1 MVQLIQRRW
10 LVGLTVLVTLAQGP
24 AMSWAAHGHGGGG
37 GAHFGGGG
45 HMGGGFSG
53 GHMGGAHFGGGSFG
67 GSHFSA
73 PSHSFSMPSH
83 SFRAPTQHFSAPTH
97 SFQAPRSL
105 PSTQF
110 HSPGLQNV
118 QPHLGTHSIP
128 QFQPGHT
135 ATHNTWSLPTHNGVN
150 QIPGLQHNGSGIT
163 PRSVTTFGQH
173 PAHATPS
180 QGILNGNGHNP
191 YLTGTHHTPGS
202 IGGLANGHGNNL
214 PGVTSNH
221 HLPSLGGAGGIGHH
235 TTLKPTIGAN
245 NPFGN
250 HPHIGG
256 HQPSVINTALNHA
269 GAGKNGFHQ
278 ATHNLPQF
286 QSAHH
291 GNHGNWGL
299 GGQNHHN
306 GIGSVN
312 GGNWNNAWRN
322 NSVHHHHHNWYYGA
336 WGGSW
341 GFGYYAPF
349 YWGARYWGLGGYY
362 SPWGY
367 GGYGGYGSY
376 YNPYC
381 VTLIQPAYASLP
393 VTYYSQPVA
402 LPQQPVSDADDAGNT
417 AAYALVDAARTDFRN
432 GDYQAALTKL
442 DQAIPQLPN
451 DTVVHELRGVTL
463 FALGE
468 YSPAAATLNALLAV
482 APGMDWATLRGLYP
496 DAQTYE
502 AQLRRLEDATRADQ
516 KDPALRFVLAYFY
529 MVTNYPEAATAQLKK
544 VVELEPKD
552 VVAKKLLDSLTQT
565 NEPPAPAAGT
575 EAAGTVPDTDLVGR
589 WRASANGSQ
598 FELTLNDGLQFDWQV
613 TPANGAMVKQ
623 TGRYTATN
631 DRLILESA
639 GQETLVAKV
648 QSLGVNRFQLWVNDK
663 DALVFERQTASV
675 VAQPTPIDQSTPS
688 LIPAPP
694 PVGVPAVPTPL
705 SPVIGADGLPLVPS
719 PLDAT
724 KPENLGPVLP

>member
-1 MVQLIQRRW
+1 
-10 LVGLTVLVTLAQGP
+10 
-24 AMSWAAHGHGGGG
+24 MSWAAHGHGGGG
-37 GAHFGGGG
+37 GHIGGG

-53 GHMGGAHFGGGSFG
+53 GHMGGGGSFGGAHFGG

-73 PSHSFSMPSH
+73 PSHSFSAPSH
-83 SFRAPTQHFSAPTH
+83 NFSVPSH

-110 HSPGLQNV
+110 HSPGLQNA
-118 QPHLGTHSIP
+118 QPRLGAQGIQ
-128 QFQPGHT
+128 QFQPGHN
-135 ATHNTWSLPTHNGVN
+135 ATHNNWSLPTHNGVTN
-150 QIPGLQHNGSGIT
+150 HPGLPNNGNGIT

-173 PAHATPS
+173 PNHATPS
-180 QGILNGNGHNP
+180 PGVLNGGGHNP
-191 YLTGTHHTPGS
+191 YLTGNHGA
-202 IGGLANGHGNNL
+202 IANGVLGNGHGNNL
-214 PGVTSNH
+214 PGLNANH
-221 HLPSLGGAGGIGHH
+221 HLSSLGGLNGTNATGNHG
-235 TTLKPTIGAN
+235 TFKPTIGGN
-245 NPFGN
+245 NPLGN

-256 HQPSVINTALNHA
+256 HQPGVNTASLNHL
-269 GAGKNGFHQ
+269 GGVKNGLHHGGQ
-278 ATHNLPQF
+278 NLPQF
-286 QSAHH
+286 QSHH
-291 GNHGNWGL
+291 NGNNHGNWGL
-299 GGQNHHN
+299 GGAHHN
-306 GIGSVN
+306 GGVGGAN
-312 GGNWNNAWRN
+312 NGNWNNAWRN
-322 NSVHHHHHNWYYGA
+322 NGVNHHHHNWYYGA
-336 WGGSW
+336 WGGYW

-367 GGYGGYGSY
+367 GGYGYGYGSY

-381 VTLIQPAYASLP
+381 VTLVQPAYASLP

-402 LPQQPVSDADDAGNT
+402 LPQQPASDATDASNS

-432 GDYQAALTKL
+432 GDYQGALTKL

-468 YSPAAATLNALLAV
+468 YRPAAATLNALLAV

-496 DAQTYE
+496 NAETYE
-502 AQLRRLEDATRADQ
+502 AQLRKLEDTTRNDQ

-575 EAAGTVPDTDLVGR
+575 EAAGTVPDTDLIGR
-589 WRASANGSQ
+589 WRASANGSR
-598 FELTLNDGLQFDWQV
+598 FELNLNDALQFDWQV
-613 TPANGAMVKQ
+613 TPADGAVVKQ
-623 TGRYTATN
+623 TGRYTAAN

-648 QSLGVNRFQLWVNDK
+648 QSLGVDRFQLWVNDK
-663 DALVFERQTASV
+663 DALVFERQTAAT
-675 VAQPTPIDQSTPS
+675 VAQPTPIDQPTLR

-694 PVGVPAVPTPL
+694 PVGAGGSPTPL
-705 SPVIGADGLPLVPS
+705 SPVIGADGQPLVPS

-724 KPENLGPVLP
+724 KPENQGPILPQ